1 MLTLHVSVNGEK
13 KVIEGLQNIRGKAKD
28 LRPAFRIAGGF
39 IMESVGR
46 TFRAGGRPEA
56 WKPLSKATLKRRGQ
70 GALILQDIGT
80 LMTSIGAKSGD
91 GIMVLKP
98 LELRVGTNVPY
109 ARYHQEGIGVPAR
122 PFMQLLP
129 EDEEKI
135 VKAITEHIMGGEK

>member
-1 MLTLHVSVNGEK
+1 MG
-13 KVIEGLQNIRGKAKD
+13 
-28 LRPAFRIAGGF
+28 
-39 IMESVGR
+39 
-46 TFRAGGRPEA
+46 
-56 WKPLSKATLKRRGQ
+56 
-70 GALILQDIGT
+70 
-80 LMTSIGAKSGD
+80 SIGAPGGD

-109 ARYHQEGIGVPAR
+109 AKYNQDTR

>member
-1 MLTLHVSVNGEK
+1 
-13 KVIEGLQNIRGKAKD
+13 
-28 LRPAFRIAGGF
+28 
-39 IMESVGR
+39 
-46 TFRAGGRPEA
+46 
-56 WKPLSKATLKRRGQ
+56 
-70 GALILQDIGT
+70 
-80 LMTSIGAKSGD
+80 MTSIGAKSGD

>member
-28 LRPAFRIAGGF
+28 LRPAFKVARLL
-39 IMESVGR
+39 IMESTQR
-46 TFRAGGRPEA
+46 TFMAGGRPEA
-56 WKPLSKATLKRRGQ
+56 WEPLSAATIKRRGK
-70 GALILQDIGT
+70 GARILRDTGL
-80 LMTSIGAKSGD
+80 LMGSIGAPGGD

-109 ARYHQEGIGVPAR
+109 AKYNQDTR